1 MITLHK
7 VEIEDLIVQVENT
20 LIHVN
25 VYSGE
30 HNSVSQSVT
39 VHKLQHIRYTL
50 QRILKDDK

>member
-1 MITLHK
+1 MVTLQRF
-7 VEIEDLIVQVENT
+7 EIEDLIKQVENT

-30 HNSVSQSVT
+30 HSIASDSVT
-39 VHKLQHIRYTL
+39 VHKLQHLRYTL